1 MAQVR
6 IGLGFDAHPLV
17 PGRPLVLGG
26 VPIPYEKGLAGHSD
40 GDVLLHSVVDA
51 LLGALALGDLGT
63 HFPPT
68 DPQYAGVP
76 SMLFLAR
83 TCEMVRERGWR
94 VVNLDATIV
103 AERPRLAP
111 YISAMRGALARGLE
125 VPEERVS
132 IKAKTTNGLGFTGR
146 GEGIWAH
153 TVVLLEEAR

>member
-1 MAQVR
+1 MGQVR

-26 VPIPYEKGLAGHSD
+26 IHIPYEKGLAGHSD
-40 GDVLLHSVVDA
+40 GDVLLHSLVDA

-68 DPQYAGVP
+68 DPRYAGV
-76 SMLFLAR
+76 SSTLLLAR
-83 TCEMVRERGWR
+83 ALEMVRARGWR
-94 VVNLDATIV
+94 VVNLDATIL

-111 YISAMRGALARGLE
+111 YIPPMRDALARGLE

-132 IKAKTTNGLGFTGR
+132 IKAKTTNGLGFIGR